1 MSFIWHWSLYIYIAL
16 CIAAYVCAAGALAM
30 ARMTFVQHARA
41 HAQLQYMHV
50 HVLLY
55 MYAAAAVLLC
65 CACIQTIHVLY
76 MHIYICMC
84 CCATVHVLLRCCA
97 AAGTCAHMY
106 KGCYK
111 GIIIKYGRT
120 RRDASSI
127 YTCTYTLTFKNSL
140 KVISSPNE
148 KIGQLHAARAL
159 VVQSFHKSV
168 GTSSMLSLQLC
179 KFGRCSTI
187 SAHPEENGPW
197 VFHAG

>member
-1 MSFIWHWSLYIYIAL
+1 
-16 CIAAYVCAAGALAM
+16 
-30 ARMTFVQHARA
+30 
-41 HAQLQYMHV
+41 MHV
-50 HVLLY
+50 QVAHWPY
-55 MYAAAAVLLC
+55 AWRAWHSYSMHMRSCSICMCMYCYICCRGRTAMLCMYTRAVH
-65 CACIQTIHVLY
+65 A
-76 MHIYICMC
+76 YICMC

-111 GIIIKYGRT
+111 GIIIKYGRRRT

-127 YTCTYTLTFKNSL
+127 YTCTYTYALTFKNSL

-197 VFHAG
+197 VFHAGSLPLSKTRFQF